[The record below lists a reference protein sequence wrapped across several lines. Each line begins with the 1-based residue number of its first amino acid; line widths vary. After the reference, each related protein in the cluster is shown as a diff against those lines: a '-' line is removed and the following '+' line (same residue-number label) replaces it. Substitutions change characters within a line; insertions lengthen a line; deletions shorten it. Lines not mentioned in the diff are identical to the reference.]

1 MNILV
6 ITQYFYPENFKSNDI
21 AFELQKRN
29 HNVTVL
35 TGIPNYP
42 TGKIFKNYGFFKK
55 KKEVI
60 NGVKIYRSLLVPRGN
75 GSGLRLFI
83 NYYSF
88 AFFASIKSLF
98 LGLTNKYDSIIVHE
112 PSPITQFYPALL
124 INKIWKTPIYF
135 WVMDL
140 WPETLKVAG
149 GINNKLVLKYY
160 ESVVKNFYNNSEKI
174 LITSKGFKESIIKKG
189 DFDKKIIYFP
199 NWAEDTVSNGNKDY
213 SIPDLPKGFKIMFA
227 GNLGE
232 SQDLKNIL
240 NAFLEL
246 KSYKKI
252 KLILLGDGR
261 KASFINEFI
270 NDNNLNDTVFMLGKY
285 PLNAMASFFDKADA
299 MLVTLKDDPVFNL
312 TVPAKVQAYMSAGKP
327 ILAMINGES
336 ADIIKEANCGLVS
349 SSGDY
354 KSLSLN
360 ILKMANLSSNELI
373 LMGNNSRVYFENNFR
388 MKESISRLE
397 NILLNK

>member
-1 MNILV
+1 
-6 ITQYFYPENFKSNDI
+6 
-21 AFELQKRN
+21 
-29 HNVTVL
+29 
-35 TGIPNYP
+35 
-42 TGKIFKNYGFFKK
+42 
-55 KKEVI
+55 
-60 NGVKIYRSLLVPRGN
+60 
-75 GSGLRLFI
+75 
-83 NYYSF
+83 
-88 AFFASIKSLF
+88 
-98 LGLTNKYDSIIVHE
+98 
-112 PSPITQFYPALL
+112 
-124 INKIWKTPIYF
+124 
-135 WVMDL
+135 MDL

>member
-1 MNILV
+1 MRILIV
-6 ITQYFYPENFKSNDI
+6 TQYFYPENFKSNDL
-21 AFELQKRN
+21 AFEFQKRN

-35 TGIPNYP
+35 TGLPNYP
-42 TGKIFKNYGFFKK
+42 GGKIFKDYGIFKK
-55 KKEVI
+55 RKEII
-60 NGVKIYRSLLVPRGN
+60 NGVKVYRSLIIPRGN
-75 GSGLRLFI
+75 ASGVRLFI

-88 AFFASIKSLF
+88 AFFASIKAFF
-98 LGLTNKYDSIIVHE
+98 LGLNNQYDAVIVHE

-149 GINNKLVLKYY
+149 GINNKFVLKYY
-160 ESVVKNFYNNSEKI
+160 ESVVKSFYNNSEKI

-189 DFDKKIIYFP
+189 DFEKKIIYFP
-199 NWAEDTVSNGNKDY
+199 NWAEDTISEGNKDY
-213 SIPDLPKGFKIMFA
+213 SIPNLPEGFKIMLA

-240 NAFLEL
+240 KAFLEL
-246 KSYKKI
+246 KSYNKI
-252 KLILLGDGR
+252 KLILVGDGR
-261 KASFINEFI
+261 KSSFINEFVKE
-270 NDNNLNDTVFMLGKY
+270 NNLNDTVFILGKY
-285 PLNAMASFFDKADA
+285 PLNTMASFFDKADA
-299 MLVTLKDDPVFNL
+299 MLVTLKDDPIFNL
-312 TVPAKVQAYMSAGKP
+312 TVPAKIQAYMSAGKP
-327 ILAMINGES
+327 ILGMINGES
-336 ADIIKEANCGLVS
+336 ANIIKEANCGYTS

-360 ILKMANLSSNELI
+360 ILKMANSSSDKLI

-388 MKESISRLE
+388 MKESISKLE
-397 NILLNK
+397 NILMK